1 MYIIMPN
8 SSFSAFGTVSSSIIP
23 IQKKYTGIEQRF
35 RAYIYKGGDV
45 MIHEFYDPANLQRL
59 KVAAPFLCGQLEKNL
74 IQIHKTWQ
82 LLISN
87 PAPLNEDRVLYFLD
101 LIDLLDN
108 FT

>member
-1 MYIIMPN
+1 
-8 SSFSAFGTVSSSIIP
+8 
-23 IQKKYTGIEQRF
+23 
-35 RAYIYKGGDV
+35 